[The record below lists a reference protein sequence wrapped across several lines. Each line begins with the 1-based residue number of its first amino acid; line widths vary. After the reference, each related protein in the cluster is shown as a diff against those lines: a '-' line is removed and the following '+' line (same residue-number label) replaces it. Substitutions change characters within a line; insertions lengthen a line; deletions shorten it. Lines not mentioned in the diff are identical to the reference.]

1 MGTSIELLKKYEF
14 VDNDNKEEEIEGG
27 MDFKGNTIYIKT
39 GFPKSKLTYRVVH
52 QIFNQSIEENYFWT
66 VEFLRTHEAYND
78 ILKITDMF
86 SASEHSAF
94 FGSAQQRLG
103 LQQDK
108 VSQFLATIGKMVKEL
123 FQLVREIRILDERL
137 GYYEDSLN
145 GHSKT
150 RESAEIT
157 LKGIWIDLVEQ
168 GSKNPASVY
177 GMAREL
183 QFTTL
188 PDLFFS
194 LNPLS
199 IDDVDSEVAKL
210 DFNRKVKEVLAR
222 KLRTYLQWKVTT
234 YDEIKNRRIFTIKYL
249 RQHFDI
255 IKMYMHW
262 VKPYLR
268 NIRRLQLMNQ
278 TNSPDLISA
287 FEGSLVEIEIL
298 AKKLPTNFRLG
309 RQILTNEKYYS
320 VIILHFSYRSTPQM
334 AYNQEYNRGPL
345 HIGKTDL
352 TLRAYA
358 WDDKKIE
365 KYREMKDEEDFEL
378 LSIVDGSVKAALEA
392 LGDELQR
399 YLHEAGSQETFA
411 TGSGK
416 KIGKGHGSHDT
427 PANKGHE
434 EHGHNNQEHV
444 ERGHGKPSGFAE
456 PFLAVARGF
465 GEVLKPLSFGLGSKD
480 KGDHGHHMSEQVKEN
495 EKKVAGKVASDGC
508 YQIYKEFKKKN
519 GMVHW

>member
-1 MGTSIELLKKYEF
+1 MVSPEMLKQFGF
-14 VDNDNKEEEIEGG
+14 VKKDKVTPDEEEIEGG
-27 MDFKGNTIYIKT
+27 MDFKGNTIYVKT
-39 GFPKSKLTYRVVH
+39 GFPTSKLTYKVVH

-66 VEFLRTHEAYND
+66 MEFLRTHEGFHD
-78 ILKITDMF
+78 LTKITDLF

-123 FQLVREIRILDERL
+123 FQLVREIRILDERIN
-137 GYYEDSLN
+137 YYKDSYDK
-145 GHSKT
+145 HSKS

-168 GSKNPASVY
+168 GSKNPASVF

-194 LNPLS
+194 VHPDTPED
-199 IDDVDSEVAKL
+199 IDKAVNEL
-210 DFNRKVKEVLAR
+210 DFNDAVKRVLKR
-222 KLRTYLQWKVTT
+222 KLRTFLEWKRTT

-268 NIRRLQLMNQ
+268 NIQRLQLMNQ
-278 TNSPDLISA
+278 TKSVDLISA
-287 FEGSLVEIEIL
+287 FEGSLVEIEVL
-298 AKKLPTNFRLG
+298 AKKFPTNLRLG
-309 RQILTNEKYYS
+309 RQIITNKYVYS
-320 VIILHFSYRSTPQM
+320 VVLLHFSYRSTPQM
-334 AYNQEYNRGPL
+334 AYQQEYQRGPL
-345 HIGKTDL
+345 HVGKTDL
-352 TLRAYA
+352 TLRAYG
-358 WDDKKIE
+358 WNEKKIKQYIKMKE
-365 KYREMKDEEDFEL
+365 KEDFDL
-378 LSIVDGSVKAALEA
+378 LSVVDGSVKAALES
-392 LGDELQR
+392 LGDELER
-399 YLHEAGSQETFA
+399 YLEEAGEPSPYGEKKEKKKVEGHDDHGGDHSKKS
-411 TGSGK
+411 GSG
-416 KIGKGHGSHDT
+416 I
-427 PANKGHE
+427 
-434 EHGHNNQEHV
+434 
-444 ERGHGKPSGFAE
+444 AE
-456 PFLAVARGF
+456 PFVAVFKGM
-465 GEVLKPLSFGLGSKD
+465 GELIKPLGMGVGKKD
-480 KGDHGHHMSEQVKEN
+480 NGHEHGPSEQVMNN
-495 EKKVAGKVASDGC
+495 EEKAAEKVAQDGC